1 MNLALRYPTHVFLKP
16 TEAYRHEA
24 LGAAHARKAGT
35 TKNDV
40 SQERDVAALSDFLCT
55 NGQAVLH
62 RIRYVAL
69 LTQIL

>member
-1 MNLALRYPTHVFLKP
+1 MKLALRYPKHVFLKR
-16 TEAYRHEA
+16 TEAYRDQA
-24 LGAAHARKAGT
+24 PGAAHARKADT
-35 TKNDV
+35 TKNDAT
-40 SQERDVAALSDFLCT
+40 QERDVAALSDLLCT